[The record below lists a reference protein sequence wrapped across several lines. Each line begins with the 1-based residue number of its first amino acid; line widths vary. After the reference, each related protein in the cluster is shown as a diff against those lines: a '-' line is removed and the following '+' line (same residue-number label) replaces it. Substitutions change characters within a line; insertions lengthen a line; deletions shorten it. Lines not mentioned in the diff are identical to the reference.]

1 MVKGIPKKTGEW
13 LQLSCG
19 VEDAFPVKMGELV
32 MEKKERVYTY
42 PKAITSYILVTYAL
56 FGFKYLKSLRQ

>member
-1 MVKGIPKKTGEW
+1 MSRLDTELLLPGH
-13 LQLSCG
+13 
-19 VEDAFPVKMGELV
+19 GELV

-42 PKAITSYILVTYAL
+42 SESIKSYILVTDAL